1 MQCFFFFLKYDNLLV
16 ELVGGILSAILLIAC
31 FIGRRESGS
40 DLIASPFLSLALDV
54 ELPGPNLVQSCP
66 HLKLQLTII
75 DNFTNM
81 ILFSHHYLSVFE

>member
-1 MQCFFFFLKYDNLLV
+1 MQCFFFLKYDNLLV

-54 ELPGPNLVQSCP
+54 ELPGPVVPSP
-66 HLKLQLTII
+66 
-75 DNFTNM
+75 
-81 ILFSHHYLSVFE
+81 